1 MGTLL
6 PAFFLGG
13 GGSARRGSPPPHVPM
28 GLPSEPGPGRGHP
41 QHGAPQ
47 HQWGVQA
54 GCQHPHRALSGPS
67 RPQEGS
73 LMGAARLR
81 GQQRGGGRACPLR
94 PADSGAQSGLAPGM
108 LGSEPCPAPPVGSGG
123 PPRPIFTF
131 QEGSTMAEKTSPGPG
146 GGITPL
152 QQMLASGTGAILT
165 SLFVTPLDVVKIR
178 LQAQRT
184 PFSKGKCFLYC
195 NGLMDHL
202 YVCQNG
208 PGCTAWYKAPP
219 PARFTGTLDAFVKI
233 TRYEGI
239 RSLWSGLPPTLV
251 MAVPATVIYFTA
263 YDQLRD
269 YLHARTGSRGHHI
282 PLLAGALARRE
293 YPRVIS
299 PLELIRTK
307 MQSRQ
312 LSYRELRVCIQSA
325 VAQDGWLSLWRGW
338 GPTVLRDVPFSALY
352 WFNYELVR
360 EWLCAQARLD
370 EATFMISFA
379 SGAISGTVAAVLT
392 LPFDV
397 VKTQRQIEL
406 GGSEMHPVAASKPS
420 STWLLMR
427 RIRAESGTR
436 GLFAGEAVTPPHP
449 FLGEFWGAPGVI
461 VGLTALSLQGS
472 CPVSLR
478 WPPPVPS

>member
-1 MGTLL
+1 
-6 PAFFLGG
+6 
-13 GGSARRGSPPPHVPM
+13 
-28 GLPSEPGPGRGHP
+28 
-41 QHGAPQ
+41 
-47 HQWGVQA
+47 
-54 GCQHPHRALSGPS
+54 
-67 RPQEGS
+67 
-73 LMGAARLR
+73 
-81 GQQRGGGRACPLR
+81 
-94 PADSGAQSGLAPGM
+94 
-108 LGSEPCPAPPVGSGG
+108 
-123 PPRPIFTF
+123 
-131 QEGSTMAEKTSPGPG
+131 MAEKTPSPG

-208 PGCTAWYKAPP
+208 NGCTAWYKAPGH
-219 PARFTGTLDAFVKI
+219 FTGTLDAFVKI
-233 TRYEGI
+233 TRHEGI

-251 MAVPATVIYFTA
+251 MAVPATVIYFTT

-269 YLHARTGSRGHHI
+269 YLHARMGSWNHCI
-282 PLLAGALARRE
+282 PLLAGALARLGAVT
-293 YPRVIS
+293 VIS

-307 MQSRQ
+307 MQSQQ
-312 LSYRELRVCIQSA
+312 LSYRELHACIRSA

-338 GPTVLRDVPFSALY
+338 GPTVLRDVPFSGMPGGTGTRGSPALGVPGGSTGVSSPPALY

-360 EWLCAQARLD
+360 TWLCRQPWLD
-370 EATFMISFA
+370 GATFTVSFA

-406 GGSEMHPVAASKPS
+406 GDSEVHPVTASKPS
-420 STWLLMR
+420 STWLLMQ

-436 GLFAGEAVTPPHP
+436 GLFAG
-449 FLGEFWGAPGVI
+449 FLPRVIKVAPACAIMISTYEFGKSFFQKLNQEQQLR
-461 VGLTALSLQGS
+461 GL
-472 CPVSLR
+472 
-478 WPPPVPS
+478 

>member
-1 MGTLL
+1 
-6 PAFFLGG
+6 
-13 GGSARRGSPPPHVPM
+13 
-28 GLPSEPGPGRGHP
+28 
-41 QHGAPQ
+41 
-47 HQWGVQA
+47 
-54 GCQHPHRALSGPS
+54 
-67 RPQEGS
+67 
-73 LMGAARLR
+73 
-81 GQQRGGGRACPLR
+81 
-94 PADSGAQSGLAPGM
+94 
-108 LGSEPCPAPPVGSGG
+108 
-123 PPRPIFTF
+123 
-131 QEGSTMAEKTSPGPG
+131 MAEKMSLSPGV
-146 GGITPL
+146 GITPL

-184 PFSKGKCFLYC
+184 PFSKVSCLTVLPLLPASGKCFLYC

-208 PGCTAWYKAPP
+208 NGCTAWYKTPTH
-219 PARFTGTLDAFVKI
+219 FTGTLDAFVKI

-251 MAVPATVIYFTA
+251 MAVPATVIYFTT

-269 YLHARTGSRGHHI
+269 YLHARTGSRGPHI
-282 PLLAGALARRE
+282 PLLAGALARLGAVT
-293 YPRVIS
+293 VIS

-312 LSYRELRVCIQSA
+312 LSYRELGVCIQSA

-360 EWLCAQARLD
+360 AWLCRQAWLE
-370 EATFMISFA
+370 EATFMVSFT

-406 GGSEMHPVAASKPS
+406 GDSEVHPVSASKPS
-420 STWLLMR
+420 STWLLMQ

-436 GLFAGEAVTPPHP
+436 GLFAGEEVPQPGCAGVP
-449 FLGEFWGAPGVI
+449 GAPGVTPDSAVLAGFLPRVI
-461 VGLTALSLQGS
+461 KVAPACAIMISTYEFGKTFFQKLNQERRLRGL
-472 CPVSLR
+472 
-478 WPPPVPS
+478 

>member
-1 MGTLL
+1 
-6 PAFFLGG
+6 
-13 GGSARRGSPPPHVPM
+13 
-28 GLPSEPGPGRGHP
+28 
-41 QHGAPQ
+41 
-47 HQWGVQA
+47 
-54 GCQHPHRALSGPS
+54 
-67 RPQEGS
+67 
-73 LMGAARLR
+73 
-81 GQQRGGGRACPLR
+81 
-94 PADSGAQSGLAPGM
+94 
-108 LGSEPCPAPPVGSGG
+108 
-123 PPRPIFTF
+123 
-131 QEGSTMAEKTSPGPG
+131 MAEKVSPSPG

-184 PFSKGKCFLYC
+184 PFSKALAVQSVPWGAQPATWKCFLYC

-208 PGCTAWYKAPP
+208 NGCSAWYKAPGH
-219 PARFTGTLDAFVKI
+219 FTGTLDAFVKI

-251 MAVPATVIYFTA
+251 MAVPATVIYFTT

-269 YLHARTGSRGHHI
+269 YLHARMGMGSWSHYI
-282 PLLAGALARRE
+282 PLLAGALARLGAVT
-293 YPRVIS
+293 VIS

-307 MQSRQ
+307 MQSQQ
-312 LSYRELRVCIQSA
+312 LSYRELRLCIQSA

-360 EWLCAQARLD
+360 TWLCRQPWLD
-370 EATFMISFA
+370 GATFMVSFT

-406 GGSEMHPVAASKPS
+406 GDSEVHPVTASKPS
-420 STWLLMR
+420 STWLLMQ

-436 GLFAGEAVTPPHP
+436 GLFAG
-449 FLGEFWGAPGVI
+449 FLPRVIKVAPACAIMISTYEFGKSFFQKLNQEQQLR
-461 VGLTALSLQGS
+461 GL
-472 CPVSLR
+472 
-478 WPPPVPS
+478 